1 MRQDRPSLVAIFV
14 LLSILMLSACAAK
27 HEQSD
32 MTDESSLLVQ
42 QEAEEEKSAVRSD
55 MQESSAQLVETES
68 EEEKEKDEEEE
79 EEDTPEI
86 AALKDSIRSVEV
98 GDTFF
103 LGTCEQDND
112 LENGFESIEWVML
125 YKTEGEAFV
134 ISKKALEY
142 MPFAAWYTQVE
153 EFNNISQTLLRYD
166 EFNSYFTWE
175 EGFER
180 NPPRIWLRD
189 VVYEQG
195 FSETEKAIVKTSF
208 IQTAIRY
215 NQIVTT
221 KEHLYVPELEE
232 VKLYLQTPELLQ
244 AEMTEYVKEKAIR
257 VEGDYVSW
265 SVRNMGVS
273 EGYSMQV
280 LASGEVSESGIA
292 CVSNN
297 GVRPVM
303 WLDIS

>member
-42 QEAEEEKSAVRSD
+42 QEAEEEESAVRSD

-68 EEEKEKDEEEE
+68 EEEKEKEE

-86 AALKDSIRSVEV
+86 AALKDSIQSVEV

-125 YKTEGEAFV
+125 YKTEEEAFV

-175 EGFER
+175 EGYER

-221 KEHLYVPELEE
+221 REHLYVPELEE
-232 VKLYLQTPELLQ
+232 VKSYLQTPELLQ
-244 AEMTEYVKEKAIR
+244 AEMTEYVKEKAIQ

-280 LASGEVSESGIA
+280 LASGEVSEPGIA